1 MLIEENIKKYITH
14 AKHSLLTT
22 EREREIGEILNKYK
36 EGKNRDEA
44 IKELI
49 SHNLYLVVKVAYKYS
64 KKTNKNLDEFIG
76 AGNLGLAKA
85 AQLFNPNKFNTR
97 FSTYANYWI
106 VMEILKVIKTSSS
119 PVTIPLYIIDL
130 HNKYTK
136 LVSESNTTDEKMMNE
151 LQINS
156 DNLHKVKMAKISY
169 FSLDAHIDI
178 DEGNSA
184 ANRDRSLKDILE
196 DTSVVSPAE
205 NLEKGGDFEMLYSA
219 INELDETTKNIV
231 LARYLSEDNN
241 QLKKIGEKFNLSSE
255 RVRQISEKALAK
267 LRRKISEKRFHD
279 KR

>member
-1 MLIEENIKKYITH
+1 MLIEGNIKKYITH
-14 AKHSLLTT
+14 AKHSLLTVK
-22 EREREIGEILNKYK
+22 REREIGDILNTYK
-36 EGKNRDEA
+36 DGKNREEA

-49 SHNLYLVVKVAYKYS
+49 SHNLYLVIKIAYKYS

-85 AQLFNPNKFNTR
+85 AQLFNPNKFQTR
-97 FSTYANYWI
+97 FSTYASYWI
-106 VMEILKVIKTSSS
+106 VMEILKLIKTSSS

-130 HNKYTK
+130 HNRYKK
-136 LVSESNTTDEKMMNE
+136 LASESNITDEKMMNE

-156 DNLHKVKMAKISY
+156 ENLHKVKMAKISY
-169 FSLDAHIDI
+169 FSIDAPVDNN
-178 DEGNSA
+178 DNDNKNG
-184 ANRDRSLKDILE
+184 SLKDMLE

-205 NLEKGGDFEMLYSA
+205 KLEKDGDFDILYSA

-231 LARYLSEDNN
+231 LARYLSEDDN